1 MSFCVLFVYCAFTR
15 CISVSKSACKIV
27 IISLIFSNGL
37 RNWKGIRLHKFWGA
51 FMYLLLVVSGDE
63 VVLSKIGIIFTL
75 KVNFSF
81 ISATVLAEV
90 AHSVQFCP

>member
-1 MSFCVLFVYCAFTR
+1 MKKGHFRLTCVAQKR
-15 CISVSKSACKIV
+15 CCLSS
-27 IISLIFSNGL
+27 
-37 RNWKGIRLHKFWGA
+37 
-51 FMYLLLVVSGDE
+51 LLLVVSGVE
-63 VVLSKIGIIFTL
+63 VVLNKIGIIFTL

>member
-1 MSFCVLFVYCAFTR
+1 MDSEIGKVFGSINV
-15 CISVSKSACKIV
+15 
-27 IISLIFSNGL
+27 
-37 RNWKGIRLHKFWGA
+37 WGV

-90 AHSVQFCP
+90 AHSVQFCR